1 MRFNIEAALEA
12 MNLKDGS
19 YIVTDDLLTKKQLI
33 EALGIC
39 RKTIQNWQKQGMPFE
54 KFENNKNG
62 YNLEEVKK
70 WAKENKVAIEEYN
83 ERIRKH
89 GVFSDSFRSF

>member
-1 MRFNIEAALEA
+1 VKRLSNLFR
-12 MNLKDGS
+12 LKDGS
-19 YIVTDDLLTKKQLI
+19 YIVTDDLLTKKQLM
-33 EALGIC
+33 EALGVC

-70 WAKENKVAIEEYN
+70 WAKENNKTPKEML
-83 ERIRKH
+83 
-89 GVFSDSFRSF
+89 